1 MIKEAYVSYEIAKL
15 LKEKGFDSDEV
26 GCHGGFY
33 SQRCYESGHGITTQ
47 SGQEVGIVYDD
58 LTNSNLEY
66 DEYLRPTHQMAC
78 AWLRERNICITPEI
92 HITQDPKD
100 YFWSA
105 TIFYL
110 DKPWDIIQ
118 FVYEE
123 SKSISEGYDDVIE
136 QAIKYS
142 LENLI

>member
-15 LKEKGFDSDEV
+15 LKEKGFDEYCDNYYDQSSDKPQQLTLDEM
-26 GCHGGFY
+26 HY
-33 SQRCYESGHGITTQ
+33 S
-47 SGQEVGIVYDD
+47 
-58 LTNSNLEY
+58 Y
-66 DEYLRPTHQMAC
+66 DEFIKAPTHQMAC

-136 QAIKYS
+136 QAIKYA